1 MIVNTISRII
11 ARVLCWSSTG
21 NAPAR
26 PDRCPAPPMSQDASP
41 KYSDSAAR
49 SKPINQ
55 SGALNRT
62 ILAPQRLL
70 SNHRA
75 SLKSP

>member
-1 MIVNTISRII
+1 MIANTIARII

-26 PDRCPAPPMSQDASP
+26 PDRCLTPPMSLDASP
-41 KYSDSAAR
+41 KYRDSAAR
-49 SKPINQ
+49 SKPIK
-55 SGALNRT
+55 SGALNRA
-62 ILAPQRLL
+62 IPAPHWPL

>member
-1 MIVNTISRII
+1 MSASTISRII
-11 ARVLCWSSTG
+11 ARVSCRSSTG
-21 NAPAR
+21 NAAAR
-26 PDRCPAPPMSQDASP
+26 PERCRALPTSLGALP

-55 SGALNRT
+55 SGALIHT
-62 ILAPQRLL
+62 IPAPQRRL

-75 SLKSP
+75 LVKSP